1 MSVFFFPF
9 QIVFRSQSAQ
19 IHIFIQMS
27 AEMWEFDFFGDLY
40 FEKTVNGF
48 LNELFGKWKEKNCN
62 HEVTIVL
69 FSRTYY
75 GAKSYG
81 ESGPSYLLI

>member
-1 MSVFFFPF
+1 M
-9 QIVFRSQSAQ
+9 VFRSQSSQ
-19 IHIFIQMS
+19 IHLFIQMS

-48 LNELFGKWKEKNCN
+48 LSELYAKWKEMNCN

-69 FSRTYY
+69 FSRTIYD
-75 GAKSYG
+75 AKSLG
-81 ESGPSYLLI
+81 KTG